1 MKASD
6 YTDLQIQFRMAKQR
20 SDDGLRSTHD
30 VVATIDGAGAWR
42 GEATIDATTLGA
54 AEGDVADYARELGSL
69 LLRPA
74 IMNAFRQARGIN
86 NRPVRVR
93 LLLEMGANGERES
106 QHALRWERASVTL
119 NGRALPLATTP
130 DLPFSRY
137 VATESVDPDLSED
150 AVLRLL
156 VVFANPTALPGE
168 LQPIDVEGDLS
179 KLLDELTPLLQTN
192 RFKLSLMT
200 GRTGCSA
207 AMRERLQALGAE
219 IVDGPA
225 RVESVADAIRQ
236 CQGLHLVAHGT
247 MNPST
252 KRGALLLENEQGGRA
267 FVFDEDLHAWMHP
280 GLRFVVLQSCQTAAP
295 TPPDGP
301 PFVGIGP
308 RLVQLGVPAVVAM
321 QDFVA
326 MDDARV
332 FAAAFYSALMRDGVV
347 DAAVNTARQ
356 AIFHKTQ
363 NDSYSIPVL
372 FMRLRH
378 GLLWLPDRL
387 RVAVQAR
394 LAELERRPQRA
405 LPLRAVLS
413 LHRTLDYDPAT
424 GPPGALF
431 DMPMKLAEVC
441 TTPEACV
448 LIIGPRGMSKG
459 TQLAAV
465 YREAATRFLEDAPG
479 APAPVLLTARAI
491 LDARSVDAAISSS
504 LDTSTSS
511 ASTAAW
517 SNRPLLL
524 IVEADE
530 EIGDDALREAL
541 WLVKDF
547 QQRARQRVLCSLDEG
562 ARQLW
567 NAELEPSAVLVA
579 RPMEFERVV
588 QFLKKLGTPESDH
601 LCEVVEQRQ
610 CRDVAGTPWLL
621 ERMISL
627 SQRKV
632 TFDSRATLLRQIANE
647 CLTSIPLGGVPRQCA
662 ERALEQ
668 IAWRLQC
675 GRETTLGG
683 SDLFDILARAR
694 GNREFR
700 LSELQDILVRSGVMA
715 TSGEDAVRFRYQSL
729 QAYYAAQHLVRM
741 PEPERQRMLEDIT
754 ASLGRLSRARWWEK
768 TLVSLS
774 GLDPRGREGILAAIL
789 AGSTLVE
796 GDQVYIAARCYIDT
810 RDPKQQPPELVNQ
823 IADALI
829 WRSHPGNLRP
839 YVDRKR
845 AALALAELRH
855 PNAVPHLVSLAC
867 DQLATSWGSG
877 KRYELSGLRLIATNG
892 LVLMRDEA
900 SEYVRTHRP
909 QLATVLNAWWTAF
922 QNGNLDELI
931 AELQRNDAATSPIAA
946 FALGLFAVDA
956 ALCPLI
962 TAFADPQTDRDV
974 GWAIADTFASLDP
987 AWVSQHVIEPRLDQF
1002 DDPRVPYLVGRAGM
1016 TSERLVPLD
1025 YLRACIARGN
1035 PAVQAR
1041 ALRALA
1047 LLKDATVRPLC
1058 EAVVLSDWAAART
1071 LGLTVPDVLADEDL
1085 NRLRN
1090 ASIESL
1096 RDVGTAESI
1105 ATLRKARLGA
1115 GMTMTLRQLS
1125 FDVAEDIYWQLTGGL
1140 SKESFDGPG
1149 VLNG

>member
-1 MKASD
+1 
-6 YTDLQIQFRMAKQR
+6 MAKQR

-42 GEATIDATTLGA
+42 GESTIDAGVLGE
-54 AEGDVADYARELGSL
+54 AEGRPSDYARELGSL

-74 IMNAFRQARGIN
+74 VMNAFRQARGVG

-93 LLLEMGANGERES
+93 LLLEMGPNGERGP
-106 QHALRWERASVTL
+106 QHTLRWERASVTL
-119 NGRALPLATTP
+119 NGQAVPLATAP

-137 VATESVDPDLSED
+137 VATESVDPDLSD
-150 AVLRLL
+150 DSVLRLL
-156 VVFANPTALPGE
+156 VVFANPTGLGGG
-168 LQPIDVEGDLS
+168 LQPVDVEGDLG
-179 KLLDELTPLLQTN
+179 KLLDELTPLLRTN
-192 RFKLSLMT
+192 RFRLTVMP
-200 GRTGCSA
+200 GRTGCSVA
-207 AMRERLQALGAE
+207 LRERLQSAGADV
-219 IVDGPA
+219 VDGPS
-225 RVESVADAIRQ
+225 RVETVADAIRL
-236 CQGLHLVAHGT
+236 CQGLHVVAHGT
-247 MNPST
+247 LNPATS
-252 KRGALLLENEQGGRA
+252 RGTLLLENEQGGRA

-326 MDDARV
+326 MEDARV

-347 DAAVNTARQ
+347 DAAVNVARQ

-378 GLLWLPDRL
+378 GLLWRADPL

-394 LAELERRPQRA
+394 LDELEQRPASQ

-413 LHRTLDYDPAT
+413 LHRTLDYDAAA

-431 DMPMKLAEVC
+431 DMPAKLAEAC
-441 TTPEACV
+441 TAADACV
-448 LIIGPRGMSKG
+448 LIVGARGMSKG
-459 TQLAAV
+459 TQLEAV
-465 YREAATRFLEDAPG
+465 YRDAAKRFLADEPD
-479 APAPVLLTARAI
+479 APAPVLLSTRGI
-491 LDARSVDAAISSS
+491 LDARSVAAAIAAS
-504 LDTSTSS
+504 LGSGGGT
-511 ASTAAW
+511 TAWAD
-517 SNRPLLL
+517 RPLLL
-524 IVEADE
+524 IVEADD
-530 EIGDDALREAL
+530 EIGADALREAL
-541 WLVKDF
+541 WQLKDF
-547 QQRARQRVLCSLDEG
+547 QQRSRQRLLCSLDEG
-562 ARQLW
+562 ARGVW
-567 NAELEPSAVLVA
+567 DAELEPTAVFVA

-647 CLTSIPLGGVPRQCA
+647 CLNSVPMGGVPRQCA

-683 SDLFDILARAR
+683 SELFDMLARVR

-700 LSELQDILVRSGVMA
+700 LIELQDLLVRTGVMA
-715 TSGEDAVRFRYQSL
+715 MSGEDAVRFRYQSM
-729 QAYYAAQHLVRM
+729 QAYYAARHLLRM
-741 PEPERQRMLEDIT
+741 PAPERQRMLEDIT

-768 TLVSLS
+768 TLVTLS
-774 GLDPRGREGILAAIL
+774 GLDPAGREGLLGAIL
-789 AGSTLVE
+789 SGSTLVE
-796 GDQVYIAARCYIDT
+796 GDQVYIAARCYIDS
-810 RDPKQQPPELVNQ
+810 RDPAQPPPELVNQ

-855 PNAVPHLVSLAC
+855 RNAVPHLVSLAC
-867 DQLATSWGSG
+867 DQLATSWGTG
-877 KRYELSGLRLIATNG
+877 KRYEVSGLRLIATNG

-900 SEYVRTHRP
+900 SDYVRAHRP
-909 QLATVLNAWWTAF
+909 QLASVLNAWWTAF
-922 QNGNLDELI
+922 QDNKLDQLI
-931 AELQRNDAATSPIAA
+931 AELHRNDASTSPIAA
-946 FALGLFAVDA
+946 FALGLFANDE
-956 ALCPLI
+956 ALCPLL
-962 TAFADPQTDRDV
+962 TAFADPRTDRDV
-974 GWAIADTFASLDP
+974 GWAIADTFATLDP

-1025 YLRACIARGN
+1025 YLRACLARGN

-1058 EAVVLSDWAAART
+1058 EAVVLGNWDTART
-1071 LGLTVPDVLADEDL
+1071 LGLTSPGVLADEDL
-1085 NRLRN
+1085 SRLRN
-1090 ASIESL
+1090 AAIDSL
-1096 RDVGTAESI
+1096 RDVGTEESI
-1105 ATLRKARLGA
+1105 HTLRKARLGA

-1140 SKESFDGPG
+1140 SKESFDGAANA
-1149 VLNG
+1149 NG